1 VQTAAFKNLGIA
13 ASIFFFSSNLTSM
26 FLPVYFITLGLSI
39 YDIAIVLLTTF
50 LIIGFLPTIL
60 LRLVKNFERIICF
73 GVLLT
78 MIFYTLLI
86 YVKNPVMLGLAYG
99 LSIATFWP
107 SFNLLQF
114 RLSESSIRARS
125 VSLFSIIIPSIA
137 SIAGPAAGGLI
148 IENFGFHFLLVLSVI
163 LYFVALTFF
172 MRVQF
177 KSEAHRL
184 SIPWSGKFSIFFIT
198 FILFGA
204 SEAYWL
210 AYPLF
215 VNRVS
220 ETISRMGFVL
230 ALTSVVISA
239 ITFLVNWL
247 SDVKMRRAEFTI
259 IGVMLNAAWFFLI
272 GLASVPHEIVLLSA
286 LSGLASAFTI
296 SWFAHYGDSF
306 SREYYAS
313 ILVLMEIGL
322 MIGRIINLVPTCLFI
337 TEGNY
342 LSYFMLL
349 GVFTLSVI
357 PFLAY
362 SKHLDKER
370 KAVKR
375 R

>member
-1 VQTAAFKNLGIA
+1 MQTSDFKNLGV
-13 ASIFFFSSNLTSM
+13 ASSIYFFSSNLTSM
-26 FLPVYFITLGLSI
+26 FLPVYYLELGLGISDIALLLLITFAIIGLLPITL
-39 YDIAIVLLTTF
+39 
-50 LIIGFLPTIL
+50 
-60 LRLVKNFERIICF
+60 LRFVKSFERVICF
-73 GVLLT
+73 GVLST
-78 MIFYTLLI
+78 MVFYTLLI
-86 YVKNPVMLGLAYG
+86 FVKNSVVLGVTYG

-148 IENFGFHFLLVLSVI
+148 IENFGFHFLLILSII

-177 KSEAHRL
+177 KLEAHRL
-184 SIPWSGKFSIFFIT
+184 WTPWSGKFSIFFIT
-198 FILFGA
+198 FIIFGM

-230 ALTSVVISA
+230 ASTSVVISA

-247 SDVKMRRAEFTI
+247 SDVKMRRVEFTI

-272 GLASVPHEIVLLSA
+272 GFASMPHEIVLLSA

-313 ILVLMEIGL
+313 ILVLMETGL
-322 MIGRIINLVPTCLFI
+322 MIGRIINLVPMRLFI
-337 TEGNY
+337 SEGNY

-362 SKHLDKER
+362 SKHLDGEGKAIKEH
-370 KAVKR
+370 
-375 R
+375 

>member
-1 VQTAAFKNLGIA
+1 MQTSDFKNLGV
-13 ASIFFFSSNLTSM
+13 ASSIYFFSSNLTSM
-26 FLPVYFITLGLSI
+26 FLPVYYLELGLGISDIALLLLITFAIIGLLPITL
-39 YDIAIVLLTTF
+39 
-50 LIIGFLPTIL
+50 
-60 LRLVKNFERIICF
+60 LRFVKSFERVICF
-73 GVLLT
+73 GVLST
-78 MIFYTLLI
+78 MVFYTLLI
-86 YVKNPVMLGLAYG
+86 FVKNSVVLGVTYG

-148 IENFGFHFLLVLSVI
+148 IENFGFHFLLVLSII

-184 SIPWSGKFSIFFIT
+184 WIPWSGKFSIFFIT
-198 FILFGA
+198 FIIFGM

-215 VNRVS
+215 VNGVS

-230 ALTSVVISA
+230 ASTSVVISA

-247 SDVKMRRAEFTI
+247 SDVKMRRVEFTI

-272 GLASVPHEIVLLSA
+272 GFASMPHEIVLLSA

-313 ILVLMEIGL
+313 ILVLMETGL
-322 MIGRIINLVPTCLFI
+322 MIGRIINLVPMRLFI
-337 TEGNY
+337 SEGNY

-362 SKHLDKER
+362 SKHLDGEGKAIKEH
-370 KAVKR
+370 
-375 R
+375 

>member
-1 VQTAAFKNLGIA
+1 LQTSDFKNLGV
-13 ASIFFFSSNLTSM
+13 ASSIYFFSSNLTSM
-26 FLPVYFITLGLSI
+26 FLPVYYLELGLGISDIALLLLITFAIIGLLPITL
-39 YDIAIVLLTTF
+39 
-50 LIIGFLPTIL
+50 
-60 LRLVKNFERIICF
+60 LRFVKSFERVICF
-73 GVLLT
+73 GVLST
-78 MIFYTLLI
+78 MVFYTLLI
-86 YVKNPVMLGLAYG
+86 FVKNSVVLGVTYG

-148 IENFGFHFLLVLSVI
+148 IENFGFHFLLILSII

-177 KSEAHRL
+177 KLEAHRL
-184 SIPWSGKFSIFFIT
+184 WTPWSGKFSIFFIT
-198 FILFGA
+198 FIIFGM

-230 ALTSVVISA
+230 ASTSVVISA

-247 SDVKMRRAEFTI
+247 SDVKMRRVEFTI

-272 GLASVPHEIVLLSA
+272 GFASMPHEIVLLSA

-313 ILVLMEIGL
+313 ILVLMETGL
-322 MIGRIINLVPTCLFI
+322 MIGRIINLVPMRLFI
-337 TEGNY
+337 SEGNY

-362 SKHLDKER
+362 SKHLDGEGKAIKEH
-370 KAVKR
+370 
-375 R
+375 

>member
-1 VQTAAFKNLGIA
+1 MQASTLKNLGIA
-13 ASIFFFSSNLTSM
+13 ASVFFFASNLTSM
-26 FLPVYFITLGLSI
+26 FLPVYYITLGLSI
-39 YDIAIVLLTTF
+39 NDIAMVLLTTF

-60 LRLVKNFERIICF
+60 LKCIKNFERIICF
-73 GVLLT
+73 GVLFT

-86 YVKNPVMLGLAYG
+86 YVKNPVILGLAYG

-114 RLSESSIRARS
+114 RLSESSVRARS
-125 VSLFSIIIPSIA
+125 VSLFSLIIPSIA
-137 SIAGPAAGGLI
+137 STAGPAVGGLI

-177 KSEAHRL
+177 KSEVYSLA
-184 SIPWSGKFSIFFIT
+184 IPWGGKFSIFFIT
-198 FILFGA
+198 FIFFGV

-220 ETISRMGFVL
+220 ETISRMGFIL
-230 ALTSVVISA
+230 ASTSIVMSL

-247 SDVKMRRAEFTI
+247 SDVKMRRVEFAI
-259 IGVMLNAAWFFLI
+259 IGVALNAVWFFLI
-272 GLASVPHEIVLLSA
+272 GFASTPHEIVLLSA

-296 SWFAHYGDSF
+296 SWFAYYGDSF

-313 ILVLMEIGL
+313 ILVLMEVGL
-322 MIGRIINLVPTCLFI
+322 MIGRMINLVPTCLFI
-337 TEGNY
+337 SENKY
-342 LSYFMLL
+342 QRYFRLL
-349 GVFTLSVI
+349 GIFTLSVI

-362 SKHLDKER
+362 SKRLNR
-370 KAVKR
+370 
-375 R
+375 